1 MTLVDSV
8 QEFVVYL
15 AVHIAV
21 TAAKRIPAYVPED
34 AQVVENGFSEKHM
47 SSDKTLTHS
56 PVIGV
61 DFTPYFWRKRLL
73 MAVVNSILSFVFGTK
88 SKGR

>member
-34 AQVVENGFSEKHM
+34 AQVVENGFSE
-47 SSDKTLTHS
+47 STCLVT
-56 PVIGV
+56 
-61 DFTPYFWRKRLL
+61 RLRRML
-73 MAVVNSILSFVFGTK
+73 RLSVLISHHISGA
-88 SKGR
+88 RDY